1 MTKADEALAALEQW
15 AGTGQPSAQAS
26 EQEDQIEPLTTVQKN
41 QLWQLL
47 SSPEKPAAISS
58 QVPR

>member
-15 AGTGQPSAQAS
+15 AGTGQSTAQVGAQD
-26 EQEDQIEPLTTVQKN
+26 EQIEPLTTVQKN

-47 SSPEKPAAISS
+47 SSPEKPAVISS